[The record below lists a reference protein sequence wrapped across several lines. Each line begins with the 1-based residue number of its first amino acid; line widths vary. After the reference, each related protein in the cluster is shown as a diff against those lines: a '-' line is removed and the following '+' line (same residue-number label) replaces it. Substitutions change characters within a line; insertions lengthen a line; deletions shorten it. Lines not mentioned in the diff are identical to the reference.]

1 MKNYSWWTYV
11 CYFRTMSSLL
21 KQGLIFHILRHRLQI
36 SRHVISQS
44 LLTGSK
50 VPVGS
55 LCSLEMI
62 RRQSL
67 SVVYPRA
74 AVAMVT
80 HQPEQTRTDT
90 RGTPTQPLPLLP
102 LIRRNIDAQRVCHV
116 DYQIWKHH
124 LQVSSEC
131 VLYII
136 AFFNPVFLFSSPSGR
151 QDIRRY
157 NPLYQMLLYF
167 SPCTRR
173 YQADFILA
181 CSLA

>member
-1 MKNYSWWTYV
+1 
-11 CYFRTMSSLL
+11 MSSLL

-50 VPVGS
+50 VPVDS

-80 HQPEQTRTDT
+80 HRPEQTRTDT

-131 VLYII
+131 VMYII
-136 AFFNPVFLFSSPSGR
+136 AFSNPR

-157 NPLYQMLLYF
+157 NSLYQMLLYF